1 LSTGRLCSTTTRKG
15 KGEES
20 PPVDTTK
27 ERRHEEKSSIGIFRN
42 DKQNVTS
49 CKNIRANGE
58 PKHF

>member
-1 LSTGRLCSTTTRKG
+1 LSIGRLCSTTTRKG

-20 PPVDTTK
+20 PVGTTK
-27 ERRHEEKSSIGIFRN
+27 ERRCEEKSPTGILSN
-42 DKQNVTS
+42 NKQNVTS